1 MKSKLL
7 ITFLLIIIMLAGAAA
22 GVFLVQRRQTL
33 EQEAAVPS
41 GTENIRLVPSVD
53 SADPP
58 ATFDVNI
65 VFTTSVSVSGV
76 TALLTY
82 PATAGITVTD
92 VLPNQSL
99 VNDYQWRYQSYGSST
114 TDDGRIQIQVI
125 ATNTSIEGYLS
136 STDTTLAT
144 IRFAANSQASIAL
157 EFDSNLTTISSKA
170 TGEDILSLPASPAG
184 TYTSSGVAATPTPSP
199 VNTPTPG
206 PSATPA
212 PGPTATPAPGPTAT
226 PAPGPTAT
234 PTPTALPSA
243 GNPLPLLSLI
253 TLGFLVLTS
262 GLIFS
267 RRLS

>member
-1 MKSKLL
+1 MTLL
-7 ITFLLIIIMLAGAAA
+7 IWETFPGW
-22 GVFLVQRRQTL
+22 
-33 EQEAAVPS
+33 
-41 GTENIRLVPSVD
+41 
-53 SADPP
+53 
-58 ATFDVNI
+58 NI

-125 ATNTSIEGYLS
+125 APNTSIEGYLS

-170 TGEDILSLPASPAG
+170 TGEDILSLPASPDG
-184 TYTSSGVAATPTPSP
+184 TYTIEGLGTGDYRVHASASNFVAEYWTSTGGEGHGLSALLDLDRHQDASEVVLVLGALASALGRVLARTPPL
-199 VNTPTPG
+199 
-206 PSATPA
+206 PA
-212 PGPTATPAPGPTAT
+212 PPP
-226 PAPGPTAT
+226 
-234 PTPTALPSA
+234 
-243 GNPLPLLSLI
+243 PLPLVPPLPRHQDLPPPPRLPPFPPPATPYPCLASSL
-253 TLGFLVLTS
+253 LASWFSPLV
-262 GLIFS
+262 
-267 RRLS
+267 